1 MKRFDN
7 DVVGADLCVRPD
19 AEVDV
24 SGQTHR
30 SAPTVSS
37 LVTKVRNLSPPLC
50 ASSAVE
56 AFRFA
61 RDASSPAVIPNSLG
75 ESVSAG
81 FTVPASLLPFAF
93 SQG

>member
-1 MKRFDN
+1 MKRFD
-7 DVVGADLCVRPD
+7 DDAVGADLRVRSD
-19 AEVDV
+19 AEADV

-37 LVTKVRNLSPPLC
+37 LVTNVRNLSPPLC

-56 AFRFA
+56 ALLFA
-61 RDASSPAVIPNSLG
+61 HNASSPAVIPNAVV

-81 FTVPASLLPFAF
+81 LTVPASLLPFAF